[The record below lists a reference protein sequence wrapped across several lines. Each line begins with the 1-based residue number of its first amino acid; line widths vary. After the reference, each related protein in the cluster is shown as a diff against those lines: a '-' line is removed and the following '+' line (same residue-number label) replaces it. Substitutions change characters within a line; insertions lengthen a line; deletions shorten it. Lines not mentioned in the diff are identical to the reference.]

1 MNKSLKSW
9 SVQYVVK
16 KAGQA
21 KENTLL
27 IQGENAVRAL
37 NDFFE
42 EQSIKH
48 GIFRSDIAVT
58 ALTAA

>member
-1 MNKSLKSW
+1 MNNQLKSW

-16 KAGQA
+16 KSGQA
-21 KENTLL
+21 TESTLM

-42 EQSIKH
+42 DQSKKL

-58 ALTAA
+58 ALKTA